1 MPKLAQTVQPTL
13 DTTVDLAP
21 EVITALRPKLARYQK
36 LHAQIAGLKQV
47 EETLKVEIGILRD
60 STGEMSIE
68 LDGIKITL
76 VGGTQKKLNKKRLI
90 ALGCAVAWLEEATEI
105 VPKKAYEKITLPN
118 ERDHSRE
125 GSEED

>member
-1 MPKLAQTVQPTL
+1 MPKLTQTIQPTP

-21 EVITALRPKLARYQK
+21 EVITALRPKLAQYQT
-36 LHAQIAGLKQV
+36 LHAQIAGLKQI
-47 EETLKVEIGILRD
+47 EETLKAEIGILRD

-90 ALGCAVAWLEEATEI
+90 ALGCAATWLEEATEI

-118 ERDHSRE
+118 ERDSSRE
-125 GSEED
+125 ESDD